1 MSLAWF
7 LAQIKPNARKIAER
21 HLARQK
27 FETFLPLIE
36 QTVRQ
41 NGRFVQSHKPLFP
54 GYIFIRFDTG
64 KGSWRSINST
74 QGITKL
80 VSFGQ
85 VPAPVP
91 DSLITQLRTRCD
103 QDGVIAPA
111 PDLNVGDNVTV
122 TQGPFSD
129 FMAEV
134 LDMDEDQRV
143 WLLIDLMGRQTRV
156 AVRRQDI
163 RS

>member
-21 HLARQK
+21 NLARQR

-36 QTVRQ
+36 QTDRHS
-41 NGRFVQSHKPLFP
+41 GRFVQTHKPLFP
-54 GYIFIRFDTG
+54 GYIFVRFDPA
-64 KGSWRSINST
+64 KGAWRSINST

-85 VPAPVP
+85 APAPVP
-91 DSLITQLRTRCD
+91 DDLVAQLRARCD
-103 QDGVIAPA
+103 QDGVVTPM
-111 PDLNVGDNVTV
+111 PDLTVGDKVTV
-122 TQGPFSD
+122 TQGPFAA
-129 FMAEV
+129 FMAEILQV
-134 LDMDEDQRV
+134 DEDQRV

>member
-1 MSLAWF
+1 MSMAWF

-21 HLARQK
+21 NLARQR
-27 FETFLPLIE
+27 FETFLPLID
-36 QTVRQ
+36 QTIRQ
-41 NGRFVQSHKPLFP
+41 NGRFVQSRKPLFP
-54 GYIFIRFDTG
+54 GYIFVRFDTG

-85 VPAPVP
+85 APAPVP
-91 DSLITQLRTRCD
+91 DGLITQLMARCD
-103 QDGVIAPA
+103 HDGMMAPI
-111 PDLNVGDNVTV
+111 PDLNVGDSVTV

-129 FMAEV
+129 FVAEI
-134 LDMDEDQRV
+134 LDVDEDQRV

-156 AVRRQDI
+156 AVRQQDI
-163 RS
+163 RG